1 MSAAAAYP
9 NPQILFQQQYEAV
22 RRDEIVGVLLALLLG
37 NFGVHHF
44 YLGRTGLG
52 ILYLCFFWTGI
63 PAIIGFVECFFMPGR
78 VRMYNAVQAAAIA
91 ASLGIPIPGY
101 PAYAAPGY
109 APPAYAATGYSA
121 PVYATPAQAV
131 SESVPPVTPVMTACP
146 NCGQVNAAGAR
157 FCAGCGKTLA

>member
-1 MSAAAAYP
+1 MSAAQPYP
-9 NPQILFQQQYEAV
+9 VNPQFLFQQQYEAV

-37 NFGVHHF
+37 CFGVHHF

-78 VRMYNAVQAAAIA
+78 VRMYNAIQAAAIA

-101 PAYAAPGY
+101 PGY
-109 APPAYAATGYSA
+109 GPPAYAAPQQAIVVEAVAPATSA
-121 PVYATPAQAV
+121 L
-131 SESVPPVTPVMTACP
+131 TACS

-157 FCAGCGKTLA
+157 FCSGCGKTLA

>member
-22 RRDEIVGVLLALLLG
+22 RRDEVVGVLLALLLG
-37 NFGVHHF
+37 CFGAHHF

-78 VRMYNAVQAAAIA
+78 VRMYNAIQAAAIA
-91 ASLGIPIPGY
+91 ASLGIAIPGY
-101 PAYAAPGY
+101 PAAY
-109 APPAYAATGYSA
+109 APPAYAAPQQMTVA
-121 PVYATPAQAV
+121 EAAV
-131 SESVPPVTPVMTACP
+131 PMQTALTACP
-146 NCGQVNAAGAR
+146 NCGQVNAPGAR
-157 FCAGCGKTLA
+157 FCSSCGKTLL

>member
-1 MSAAAAYP
+1 MSAATAYP

-63 PAIIGFVECFFMPGR
+63 PAIVGFVECFFMPGR
-78 VRMYNAVQAAAIA
+78 VRMYNAIQAAAIA
-91 ASLGIPIPGY
+91 ASLGIAIPGY
-101 PAYAAPGY
+101 PAYA
-109 APPAYAATGYSA
+109 PPAYAQPAYAAPQQTVVVEAAAPATTA
-121 PVYATPAQAV
+121 L
-131 SESVPPVTPVMTACP
+131 TACP

-157 FCAGCGKTLA
+157 FCSGCGKTLI

>member
-1 MSAAAAYP
+1 MSAATAYP
-9 NPQILFQQQYEAV
+9 DPQIIFQQQYEAV

-78 VRMYNAVQAAAIA
+78 VRMYNAIQAAAIA
-91 ASLGIPIPGY
+91 AALGIAIPVYPGY
-101 PAYAAPGY
+101 GPGYGSGYAAST
-109 APPAYAATGYSA
+109 YAAQPVGVAGAA
-121 PVYATPAQAV
+121 PVTAAL
-131 SESVPPVTPVMTACP
+131 TACP
-146 NCGQVNAAGAR
+146 ACGQANAAGAR
-157 FCAGCGKTLA
+157 FCSNCGKTLV

>member
-1 MSAAAAYP
+1 MSAATAYP

-37 NFGVHHF
+37 NFGAHHF

-91 ASLGIPIPGY
+91 ASLGIAIPGY
-101 PAYAAPGY
+101 PGY
-109 APPAYAATGYSA
+109 APPVYPTPIYAAPQTAAAEGAVAA
-121 PVYATPAQAV
+121 PPL
-131 SESVPPVTPVMTACP
+131 TACP
-146 NCGQVNAAGAR
+146 NCGLANAPGAR
-157 FCAGCGKTLA
+157 FCAGCGNALA

>member
-37 NFGVHHF
+37 NFGAHHF

-91 ASLGIPIPGY
+91 ASLGIAIPGS
-101 PAYAAPGY
+101 PGY
-109 APPAYAATGYSA
+109 APPVYAAPQAIVAEGAA
-121 PVYATPAQAV
+121 PVAAAL
-131 SESVPPVTPVMTACP
+131 TACP
-146 NCGQVNAAGAR
+146 YCGLANAPGAR
-157 FCAGCGKTLA
+157 FCAGCGKSLI

>member
-37 NFGVHHF
+37 NFGVHNF

-63 PAIIGFVECFFMPGR
+63 PAIVGFVECFFMPGR
-78 VRMYNAVQAAAIA
+78 VRMYNAIQAAATA
-91 ASLGIPIPGY
+91 ASLCIAIPSN
-101 PAYAAPGY
+101 PAY
-109 APPAYAATGYSA
+109 APPAYAQ
-121 PVYATPAQAV
+121 PA
-131 SESVPPVTPVMTACP
+131 
-146 NCGQVNAAGAR
+146 NAARQQTVVVEA
-157 FCAGCGKTLA
+157 AAPAT